1 MNARILRNISPE
13 LFELESFD
21 EVPRARPR
29 VIRDADV
36 DLGPEEATY
45 PRNGVLPAGAATI
58 SAEPFDVSLELLK
71 ADFPVDDHQEDEPA
85 EVEPDA
91 EQIRAALD
99 AEWEQRLAETE
110 ARVREEAYQEG
121 RADAEEELRASIEE
135 TRTAITSGLKQL
147 NEAIRAHLK
156 DLEPLVVEFA
166 LDVAESILADE
177 PTDGAKRAAEQDLA
191 RAVEQLAGDGAIDV
205 YVHPVDLLRLQESG
219 FVGQVSGAISGI
231 RWHADDTMEEGDW
244 SAKSSMAAV
253 RRVRAEMLDGIRE
266 RLGLDR
272 NVPEEL

>member
-1 MNARILRNISPE
+1 MRWTTGSGVQADRSVSEGP
-13 LFELESFD
+13 LF
-21 EVPRARPR
+21 A
-29 VIRDADV
+29 
-36 DLGPEEATY
+36 
-45 PRNGVLPAGAATI
+45 PAVGGGLI
-58 SAEPFDVSLELLK
+58 G
-71 ADFPVDDHQEDEPA
+71 H
-85 EVEPDA
+85 
-91 EQIRAALD
+91 
-99 AEWEQRLAETE
+99 
-110 ARVREEAYQEG
+110 ARVEG
-121 RADAEEELRASIEE
+121 AVGQLLHGIAAAEEELRASIEE
-135 TRTAITSGLKQL
+135 TRTAITSGLEQL

-177 PTDGAKRAAEQDLA
+177 LTDGAKRAAEQDLA

-231 RWHADDTMEEGDW
+231 RWHADDAMEEGDW

-253 RRVRAEMLDGIRE
+253 RRVRAEMLNGIRE
-266 RLGLDR
+266 RLDLDR